1 MSKFGILDGKNDLL
15 CFPRI
20 ADGNGERTA
29 MARQG
34 MQAKDCAGDDAK
46 RAERAGD
53 EFWKIV
59 ARNILDDFAAA
70 DEVAQRSK
78 AESQRAAVVAGKHA
92 ANGGFLRPQRI
103 DGKALAV
110 LGERLLQSLDRAACF
125 HRDGEVAPGVF
136 DDAAQA
142 RCGKK

>member
-34 MQAKDCAGDDAK
+34 MQGNGWGGDDAK
-46 RAERAGD
+46 RDERAGD
-53 EFWKIV
+53 ELWKIV

-70 DEVAQRSK
+70 GGERAVSKSYRDADDEVA
-78 AESQRAAVVAGKHA
+78 
-92 ANGGFLRPQRI
+92 LRLRFGALRDLI
-103 DGKALAV
+103 IGVTIALA
-110 LGERLLQSLDRAACF
+110 
-125 HRDGEVAPGVF
+125 
-136 DDAAQA
+136 
-142 RCGKK
+142 

>member
-1 MSKFGILDGKNDLL
+1 
-15 CFPRI
+15 
-20 ADGNGERTA
+20 
-29 MARQG
+29 

-70 DEVAQRSK
+70 GGERAVSKSYRDADDEVAQRSK

>member
-1 MSKFGILDGKNDLL
+1 MQISPVKNLYAMVFYFFFSSRRRHTRCSRDWSSDVCSSDL
-15 CFPRI
+15 
-20 ADGNGERTA
+20 
-29 MARQG
+29 
-34 MQAKDCAGDDAK
+34 
-46 RAERAGD
+46 
-53 EFWKIV
+53 
-59 ARNILDDFAAA
+59 ILDDFAAA
-70 DEVAQRSK
+70 GGERAVSKSYRDADDEVAQRSK